1 MQLWGS
7 LHLVGPVSALLTVLA
22 FIHLSRSSSPASSS
36 SHLFHQWSRGSPR
49 ATSSST
55 TKATTVHAPAATEAT
70 SVSTTAASE
79 HSTRTTAVHEATS
92 SSPHASRA
100 TSAAV
105 TAQGWERRWE
115 EAFRLWDLTLVA
127 LCSPGEVL
135 VPTARVGARPVSSSV
150 LHVSSSSRVPPGTV
164 GPSWWEASS
173 VYSAASHVPHGSSR
187 TSWAPWTSSERQRH
201 PPALTRGHPSLHAVH
216 GWLLPSKRHFKFAP
230 LEIFPIKP
238 LDSSFGSWWVF
249 IRHRSITFG
258 LSCFLVQVNMDHG
271 LSSPLIH
278 FNDSALLKEVHQVIE
293 SHTVVQALHVNGTVV
308 RVFIWI
314 YRWA

>member
-55 TKATTVHAPAATEAT
+55 TKATAVHAPAATEAT

-105 TAQGWERRWE
+105 TAWGDSAGETLSARTERWAQRPRAESRPSASFTAHQVTVQNWRWDRRWPFDKGLKRSGVHLHINFPATKYE
-115 EAFRLWDLTLVA
+115 VQYYPI
-127 LCSPGEVL
+127 CSP
-135 VPTARVGARPVSSSV
+135 
-150 LHVSSSSRVPPGTV
+150 
-164 GPSWWEASS
+164 
-173 VYSAASHVPHGSSR
+173 
-187 TSWAPWTSSERQRH
+187 
-201 PPALTRGHPSLHAVH
+201 
-216 GWLLPSKRHFKFAP
+216 
-230 LEIFPIKP
+230 
-238 LDSSFGSWWVF
+238 
-249 IRHRSITFG
+249 
-258 LSCFLVQVNMDHG
+258 
-271 LSSPLIH
+271 
-278 FNDSALLKEVHQVIE
+278 
-293 SHTVVQALHVNGTVV
+293 
-308 RVFIWI
+308 
-314 YRWA
+314 